1 MQIVINLE
9 RPSPDDVQYDY
20 LVFPFHA
27 RTINGMDVC
36 IKKHLVATSSIDKTI
51 KVWHYGNQFS
61 LEISKEFQ
69 EEGFSVAF
77 HPSGFHLIVG
87 FNDRIKM
94 MNVFQNDLQPYKD
107 IPIKQCR
114 EIVFSNGGHLFA
126 CQNQGIICI
135 FKFYTAENPS
145 DYVFKKHTALIRSI
159 AWLDDDTGFISAAWD
174 STIYLWKLD
183 SKVPV
188 WEYT

>member
-1 MQIVINLE
+1 LE

-61 LEISKEFQ
+61 LEINKEFS

-94 MNVFQNDLQPYKD
+94 MNVF
-107 IPIKQCR
+107 
-114 EIVFSNGGHLFA
+114 
-126 CQNQGIICI
+126 
-135 FKFYTAENPS
+135 
-145 DYVFKKHTALIRSI
+145 
-159 AWLDDDTGFISAAWD
+159 
-174 STIYLWKLD
+174 
-183 SKVPV
+183 
-188 WEYT
+188 